1 MCRSSG
7 VTAGSADTVV
17 AVIHALV
24 RGRVQGVG
32 FRWFV
37 REQARELGVKGWVR
51 NRADGSV
58 EVEAE
63 GDAASLQRLLE
74 ALSKGP
80 RGAHVTSVDELPG
93 LDSAGERPYP
103 FSIVR

>member
-1 MCRSSG
+1 MP
-7 VTAGSADTVV
+7 VL
-17 AVIHALV
+17 HALV

-37 REQARELGVKGWVR
+37 RERGRKLGVKGWVR

-63 GDAASLQRLLE
+63 GETLSLEELRGCLRE
-74 ALSKGP
+74 GP
-80 RGAHVTSVDELPG
+80 PGARVSAVDELPAANP
-93 LDSAGERPYP
+93 SGELP
-103 FSIVR
+103 FPFAILR

>member
-1 MCRSSG
+1 MGALRF
-7 VTAGSADTVV
+7 V
-17 AVIHALV
+17 AVLHAVV
-24 RGRVQGVG
+24 RGQVQGVG

-37 REQARELGVKGWVR
+37 REQARQLGVRGWVR

-63 GDAASLQRLLE
+63 GDIGTLQQLRRVL
-74 ALSKGP
+74 ARGP
-80 RGAHVTSVDELPG
+80 VGAHVSSVDELPT
-93 LDSAGERPYP
+93 LDSAGERPFP